1 MAATPDELVAP
12 PQEVPDAYTDAVA
25 KLHKTARN
33 LMVLKGIPWFIQA
46 TLSDEGFVSMEDLAT
61 RWDSPDRA
69 RETAPRELGFAPNNN
84 RYTEV
89 TSRLIAARMFQVVHA
104 AQRSMGV
111 GAHATAGPGPHTPGD
126 TAPNLT
132 VSCERGQL
140 ERVWEEKTKL
150 TKPKLALQGSDQ
162 LMKRQFKLC
171 AGGEIGFIPMKYLV
185 SALPEPGERP
195 WKTAKKT
202 TVDGWDRE
210 DEVEE
215 RGEPKTRHQLERM
228 HAVFRNTL
236 LMCVLSFPQFGQF
249 DITREDLESWYEWFY
264 GEDIGGR
271 FPPPEDHVLAIAER
285 NAWRKIHEQMHEGS
299 TLKAAMLSVRQD
311 TLFWTREVYEKI
323 RTFSRGRPQTRSSM
337 DYAPPQKGKNKSKGK
352 GKSRGKPGS
361 KGKGKPPQPNNQASR
376 GSNKQAATDPKG
388 NQFCNNWMRGRCP
401 GNCGRTHKCN
411 LILATGRICLGDH
424 LPQDCPG

>member
-1 MAATPDELVAP
+1 M
-12 PQEVPDAYTDAVA
+12 YTDAVA

-33 LMVLKGIPWFIQA
+33 LMVLEERHPVVQA

-69 RETAPRELGFAPNNN
+69 RETAPGELGFAPNNHH
-84 RYTEV
+84 YTDV

-162 LMKRQFKLC
+162 LVKRQFKLC

-185 SALPEPGERP
+185 SALAEPGERP
-195 WKTAKKT
+195 WKTTKKS

-271 FPPPEDHVLAIAER
+271 FP
-285 NAWRKIHEQMHEGS
+285 
-299 TLKAAMLSVRQD
+299 LSQRTTSWQLPSA
-311 TLFWTREVYEKI
+311 THGGRFTR
-323 RTFSRGRPQTRSSM
+323 RCMRATPSRRPCCRS
-337 DYAPPQKGKNKSKGK
+337 
-352 GKSRGKPGS
+352 
-361 KGKGKPPQPNNQASR
+361 
-376 GSNKQAATDPKG
+376 
-388 NQFCNNWMRGRCP
+388 
-401 GNCGRTHKCN
+401 GRTHCSGHVRSMRRSRPFPGAAHQPGHPWTTHHLRRARTSPRARASLGTK
-411 LILATGRICLGDH
+411 GRVR
-424 LPQDCPG
+424 PPT

>member
-12 PQEVPDAYTDAVA
+12 PQEVPGVYTDAVA

-69 RETAPRELGFAPNNN
+69 RETAPGELGFAPNNHH
-84 RYTEV
+84 YTDV

-111 GAHATAGPGPHTPGD
+111 GAHATAGTGPHTPGD

-132 VSCERGQL
+132 VSCERGEL

-162 LMKRQFKLC
+162 LVKRQFKLC

-195 WKTAKKT
+195 WKTTKKS

-249 DITREDLESWYEWFY
+249 DITREDLESWHEWFY

-285 NAWRKIHEQMHEGS
+285 NAWRKIHEKMHEGGHAVGQAGHIV
-299 TLKAAMLSVRQD
+299 LD
-311 TLFWTREVYEKI
+311 T
-323 RTFSRGRPQTRSSM
+323 
-337 DYAPPQKGKNKSKGK
+337 
-352 GKSRGKPGS
+352 
-361 KGKGKPPQPNNQASR
+361 
-376 GSNKQAATDPKG
+376 
-388 NQFCNNWMRGRCP
+388 
-401 GNCGRTHKCN
+401 
-411 LILATGRICLGDH
+411 
-424 LPQDCPG
+424 

>member
-1 MAATPDELVAP
+1 MGAAGGRDRSRFRSWRSSPSRARGWPWSPTQHRTPRP
-12 PQEVPDAYTDAVA
+12 PSPSPRTPTRAWTLSRTRRQEVPGVYTDAVA

-69 RETAPRELGFAPNNN
+69 RETAPGELGFAPNNHH
-84 RYTEV
+84 YTDV

-104 AQRSMGV
+104 
-111 GAHATAGPGPHTPGD
+111 AGPGPHTPGD

-162 LMKRQFKLC
+162 LVKRQFKLC

-185 SALPEPGERP
+185 SALPKPGERP
-195 WKTAKKT
+195 WKTTKKS

-249 DITREDLESWYEWFY
+249 DITRENLESWYEWFY

-285 NAWRKIHEQMHEGS
+285 NACQGGHAVGQAGHIV
-299 TLKAAMLSVRQD
+299 LD
-311 TLFWTREVYEKI
+311 T
-323 RTFSRGRPQTRSSM
+323 
-337 DYAPPQKGKNKSKGK
+337 
-352 GKSRGKPGS
+352 
-361 KGKGKPPQPNNQASR
+361 
-376 GSNKQAATDPKG
+376 
-388 NQFCNNWMRGRCP
+388 
-401 GNCGRTHKCN
+401 
-411 LILATGRICLGDH
+411 
-424 LPQDCPG
+424 

>member
-12 PQEVPDAYTDAVA
+12 PQEVPGVYTDAVA

-69 RETAPRELGFAPNNN
+69 RETAPGELGFAPNNHH
-84 RYTEV
+84 YTDV

-162 LMKRQFKLC
+162 LVKRQFKLC

-195 WKTAKKT
+195 WKTTKKS

-215 RGEPKTRHQLERM
+215 RGEPKTRHQLDRM
-228 HAVFRNTL
+228 HAVFRNTSS
-236 LMCVLSFPQFGQF
+236 CASSRSRSSASSTP
-249 DITREDLESWYEWFY
+249 
-264 GEDIGGR
+264 GR
-271 FPPPEDHVLAIAER
+271 TWRAGTSGSMVRTSGAVFPPEDHVLAIAER
-285 NAWRKIHEQMHEGS
+285 NAWRKIHEKMHEGN

-323 RTFSRGRPQTRSSM
+323 KTFSRGREAVPPDHTRAPSPEARTPRSPACTGSSTLRQT
-337 DYAPPQKGKNKSKGK
+337 P
-352 GKSRGKPGS
+352 
-361 KGKGKPPQPNNQASR
+361 
-376 GSNKQAATDPKG
+376 
-388 NQFCNNWMRGRCP
+388 
-401 GNCGRTHKCN
+401 
-411 LILATGRICLGDH
+411 
-424 LPQDCPG
+424 

>member
-150 TKPKLALQGSDQ
+150 TK
-162 LMKRQFKLC
+162 FKENSPPAREDARGVL
-171 AGGEIGFIPMKYLV
+171 EHPPHVRPLV
-185 SALPEPGERP
+185 STVRPVRHHPRGPGE
-195 WKTAKKT
+195 
-202 TVDGWDRE
+202 
-210 DEVEE
+210 
-215 RGEPKTRHQLERM
+215 L
-228 HAVFRNTL
+228 
-236 LMCVLSFPQFGQF
+236 
-249 DITREDLESWYEWFY
+249 YEWFY

-361 KGKGKPPQPNNQASR
+361 KGKGKPPQPNNQASK

>member
-1 MAATPDELVAP
+1 
-12 PQEVPDAYTDAVA
+12 
-25 KLHKTARN
+25 
-33 LMVLKGIPWFIQA
+33 MVLKGIPWFIHA

-69 RETAPRELGFAPNNN
+69 RETAPGELGFAPNNHH
-84 RYTEV
+84 YTDV

-162 LMKRQFKLC
+162 LVKRQFKLC

-195 WKTAKKT
+195 WKTTKKS

-215 RGEPKTRHQLERM
+215 RGEPKTCHQLERM

-236 LMCVLSFPQFGQF
+236 LMCVLSFPQFGSSTSPGRTWRAGTSGSMVRTSGAVFPRQR
-249 DITREDLESWYEWFY
+249 TTSWQLPNATH
-264 GEDIGGR
+264 GGR
-271 FPPPEDHVLAIAER
+271 F
-285 NAWRKIHEQMHEGS
+285 
-299 TLKAAMLSVRQD
+299 
-311 TLFWTREVYEKI
+311 TR
-323 RTFSRGRPQTRSSM
+323 RCMRATPSRRPCCRS
-337 DYAPPQKGKNKSKGK
+337 
-352 GKSRGKPGS
+352 
-361 KGKGKPPQPNNQASR
+361 
-376 GSNKQAATDPKG
+376 
-388 NQFCNNWMRGRCP
+388 
-401 GNCGRTHKCN
+401 GRTHCSGHVRSMRRSRPFPGAAHQPGHPWTTHHLRRARTSPRARGSPRPSLGTK
-411 LILATGRICLGDH
+411 GRVR
-424 LPQDCPG
+424 PPT

>member
-323 RTFSRGRPQTRSSM
+323 RTFSRGRPQTRS
-337 DYAPPQKGKNKSKGK
+337 YAPPQKGKNKSKEVQG
-352 GKSRGKPGS
+352 
-361 KGKGKPPQPNNQASR
+361 QAWEQR
-376 GSNKQAATDPKG
+376 E
-388 NQFCNNWMRGRCP
+388 R
-401 GNCGRTHKCN
+401 
-411 LILATGRICLGDH
+411 
-424 LPQDCPG
+424 